1 MVSIKEN
8 DLIVIADRVSF
19 EKVREYCA
27 GAGPRSLD
35 QFERNAPLSDFV
47 VMKLD
52 AAERTCRLAWGQ
64 GIGGLL
70 KGIELLWSASAE
82 IRLLLVKGGEAQA
95 AVRASLTRLGAT
107 MIMSGDETIN

>member
-1 MVSIKEN
+1 MMGTKEY
-8 DLIVIADRVSF
+8 DIIIIADRVSF
-19 EKVREYCA
+19 EQVREYCA

-52 AAERTCRLAWGQ
+52 AAEQTCRLAWGR

-82 IRLLLVKGGEAQA
+82 IRLLLVKGSDAEA
-95 AVRASLTRLGAT
+95 AVRKSLTQLGAT